1 MQVFSSDVNGWRWNH
16 YNTPPIVNS
25 APAANEVQA
34 EQENTREDAVVSSYL
49 TKIGVKYDDK

>member
-16 YNTPPIVNS
+16 YNAPPIVNS

-34 EQENTREDAVVSSYL
+34 EQEKTKEDAVVSSYL